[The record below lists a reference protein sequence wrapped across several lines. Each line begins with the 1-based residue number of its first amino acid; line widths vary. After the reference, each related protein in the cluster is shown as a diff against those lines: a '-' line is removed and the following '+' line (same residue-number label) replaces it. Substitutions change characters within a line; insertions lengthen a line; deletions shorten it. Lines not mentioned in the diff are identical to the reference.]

1 MILDLIEEING
12 LVILIEGESLCDEQI
27 EDLKESPVEDLKER
41 LTTLKMKL
49 HGF

>member
-12 LVILIEGESLCDEQI
+12 LVILIEGESLKDEQI
-27 EDLKESPVEDLKER
+27 EDLKESPVEDLKDK

-49 HGF
+49 YGF